1 METVLE
7 TCMAGLLDV
16 AMIVLIFHM
25 VHTKLYLKEVIIVEI
40 NFLNNYAVPTIIG
53 ICLCTGYVIKNSLQ
67 SIKNRYIPLIMV
79 TIGIIL
85 NIWINKS
92 ITPDILLAG
101 MFSGLA
107 STGLH
112 QAFKQLIGGSK

>member
-1 METVLE
+1 MDIT
-7 TCMAGLLDV
+7 
-16 AMIVLIFHM
+16 
-25 VHTKLYLKEVIIVEI
+25 
-40 NFLNNYAVPTIIG
+40 FLNDYVVPTIIG
-53 ICLCTGYVIKNSLQ
+53 ICLCTGYVIKNSLP
-67 SIKNRYIPLIMV
+67 SIKNKYIPLIMV

-101 MFSGLA
+101 MFSGLS

-112 QAFKQLIGGSK
+112 QTFKQLIGGDK

>member
-1 METVLE
+1 M
-7 TCMAGLLDV
+7 
-16 AMIVLIFHM
+16 
-25 VHTKLYLKEVIIVEI
+25 EI

-53 ICLCTGYVIKNSLQ
+53 ICLCTGYVIKNSLP
-67 SIKNRYIPLIMV
+67 SIKNKYIPLIMV

-85 NIWINKS
+85 NIWINRS

-101 MFSGLA
+101 MISGLS

-112 QAFKQLIGGSK
+112 QTLKNIIGGDK

>member
-1 METVLE
+1 
-7 TCMAGLLDV
+7 
-16 AMIVLIFHM
+16 M

-85 NIWINKS
+85 NIWINRS

-112 QAFKQLIGGSK
+112 QTFKNILNRGDN

>member
-1 METVLE
+1 M
-7 TCMAGLLDV
+7 
-16 AMIVLIFHM
+16 
-25 VHTKLYLKEVIIVEI
+25 EI
-40 NFLNNYAVPTIIG
+40 NFLNSYAVPTIIG

-101 MFSGLA
+101 MFSGLS

-112 QAFKQLIGGSK
+112 QTFKNILNRGDN

>member
-1 METVLE
+1 M
-7 TCMAGLLDV
+7 
-16 AMIVLIFHM
+16 
-25 VHTKLYLKEVIIVEI
+25 EI

-53 ICLCTGYVIKNSLQ
+53 ICLCTGYVIKNSLP

-85 NIWINKS
+85 NIWINRS

-107 STGLH
+107 STGVH
-112 QAFKQLIGGSK
+112 QAFKQLIGCDK

>member
-1 METVLE
+1 M
-7 TCMAGLLDV
+7 
-16 AMIVLIFHM
+16 
-25 VHTKLYLKEVIIVEI
+25 EI

-101 MFSGLA
+101 MFSGLS

-112 QAFKQLIGGSK
+112 QTFKNILNRGDN

>member
-1 METVLE
+1 M
-7 TCMAGLLDV
+7 
-16 AMIVLIFHM
+16 
-25 VHTKLYLKEVIIVEI
+25 EI

-53 ICLCTGYVIKNSLQ
+53 ICLCTGYVIKNSLP

-107 STGLH
+107 SSNIRSCSSGL
-112 QAFKQLIGGSK
+112 I

>member
-1 METVLE
+1 M
-7 TCMAGLLDV
+7 
-16 AMIVLIFHM
+16 
-25 VHTKLYLKEVIIVEI
+25 EI

-53 ICLCTGYVIKNSLQ
+53 ICLCTGYV
-67 SIKNRYIPLIMV
+67 IKNRYIPLIMV

-101 MFSGLA
+101 MFSGLS

-112 QAFKQLIGGSK
+112 QTFKQLIGGDK

>member
-1 METVLE
+1 ME
-7 TCMAGLLDV
+7 
-16 AMIVLIFHM
+16 IS
-25 VHTKLYLKEVIIVEI
+25 
-40 NFLNNYAVPTIIG
+40 FLNNYAVPTIIG
-53 ICLCTGYVIKNSLQ
+53 ICLCTGYVIKNSLP

-101 MFSGLA
+101 MFSGLS

-112 QAFKQLIGGSK
+112 QTFKNILNRGDN

>member
-1 METVLE
+1 
-7 TCMAGLLDV
+7 
-16 AMIVLIFHM
+16 M

-112 QAFKQLIGGSK
+112 QAFKQLIGGDK

>member
-1 METVLE
+1 M
-7 TCMAGLLDV
+7 
-16 AMIVLIFHM
+16 
-25 VHTKLYLKEVIIVEI
+25 EI

-53 ICLCTGYVIKNSLQ
+53 ICLCTGYVIKNSLP
-67 SIKNRYIPLIMV
+67 SIKNKYIPLIMV

-101 MFSGLA
+101 MFSGLS

-112 QAFKQLIGGSK
+112 QTFKNILNRGDN

>member
-1 METVLE
+1 MQ
-7 TCMAGLLDV
+7 
-16 AMIVLIFHM
+16 
-25 VHTKLYLKEVIIVEI
+25 I

-53 ICLCTGYVIKNSLQ
+53 ICLCTGYVIKNSLP

-101 MFSGLA
+101 MFSGLS

-112 QAFKQLIGGSK
+112 QTFKNILNRGDN

>member
-1 METVLE
+1 
-7 TCMAGLLDV
+7 
-16 AMIVLIFHM
+16 M
-25 VHTKLYLKEVIIVEI
+25 VHPKLYLKEVIIVEI

-53 ICLCTGYVIKNSLQ
+53 ICLCTGYVIKNSLP

-101 MFSGLA
+101 MFSGLE

-112 QAFKQLIGGSK
+112 QTFKNILNRGDN

>member
-1 METVLE
+1 
-7 TCMAGLLDV
+7 
-16 AMIVLIFHM
+16 
-25 VHTKLYLKEVIIVEI
+25 
-40 NFLNNYAVPTIIG
+40 
-53 ICLCTGYVIKNSLQ
+53 
-67 SIKNRYIPLIMV
+67 MV

-101 MFSGLA
+101 MFSGLS

-112 QAFKQLIGGSK
+112 QTFKNILNRGDN

>member
-1 METVLE
+1 M
-7 TCMAGLLDV
+7 
-16 AMIVLIFHM
+16 
-25 VHTKLYLKEVIIVEI
+25 EI

-53 ICLCTGYVIKNSLQ
+53 ICLCTGYVIKNSLT

-101 MFSGLA
+101 MFSGLS

-112 QAFKQLIGGSK
+112 QTFKNILNRGDN

>member
-1 METVLE
+1 M
-7 TCMAGLLDV
+7 
-16 AMIVLIFHM
+16 
-25 VHTKLYLKEVIIVEI
+25 EI
-40 NFLNNYAVPTIIG
+40 NFLNNYAVPVIVG
-53 ICLCTGYVIKNSLQ
+53 ICLCIGYVIKNSLP

-101 MFSGLA
+101 MFSGLS

-112 QAFKQLIGGSK
+112 QTFKNILNRGDN

>member
-1 METVLE
+1 M
-7 TCMAGLLDV
+7 
-16 AMIVLIFHM
+16 
-25 VHTKLYLKEVIIVEI
+25 EI
-40 NFLNNYAVPTIIG
+40 NFLNNYAVPVIVG
-53 ICLCTGYVIKNSLQ
+53 ICLCIGYVIKNSLP

-112 QAFKQLIGGSK
+112 QAFKQLIGGDK

>member
-1 METVLE
+1 
-7 TCMAGLLDV
+7 
-16 AMIVLIFHM
+16 M
-25 VHTKLYLKEVIIVEI
+25 VYSKLYLKEVIIVEI
-40 NFLNNYAVPTIIG
+40 NFLNSYAVPTIIG
-53 ICLCTGYVIKNSLQ
+53 ICLFNGNVIKKSLP

-112 QAFKQLIGGSK
+112 QAFKQLIGCDK

>member
-1 METVLE
+1 MDIT
-7 TCMAGLLDV
+7 
-16 AMIVLIFHM
+16 
-25 VHTKLYLKEVIIVEI
+25 
-40 NFLNNYAVPTIIG
+40 FLNDYVVLVIVG
-53 ICLCTGYVIKNSLQ
+53 ICLCTGYVIKNSLP
-67 SIKNRYIPLIMV
+67 SIKNKYIPLIMV

-101 MFSGLA
+101 MFSGLS

-112 QAFKQLIGGSK
+112 QTFKNILNRGDN

>member
-1 METVLE
+1 M
-7 TCMAGLLDV
+7 
-16 AMIVLIFHM
+16 
-25 VHTKLYLKEVIIVEI
+25 EI

-53 ICLCTGYVIKNSLQ
+53 ICLCTGYVIKNSLP
-67 SIKNRYIPLIMV
+67 SIKNKYIPLIMV

-85 NIWINKS
+85 NIWINRS

-112 QAFKQLIGGSK
+112 QAFKNILNRGDN

>member
-1 METVLE
+1 M
-7 TCMAGLLDV
+7 
-16 AMIVLIFHM
+16 
-25 VHTKLYLKEVIIVEI
+25 EI

-53 ICLCTGYVIKNSLQ
+53 ICLCTGYVIKNSLP

-112 QAFKQLIGGSK
+112 QAFKNLIGDDNNENSKRLYTNE

>member
-1 METVLE
+1 ME
-7 TCMAGLLDV
+7 
-16 AMIVLIFHM
+16 IS
-25 VHTKLYLKEVIIVEI
+25 
-40 NFLNNYAVPTIIG
+40 FLNSYAVPTIIG
-53 ICLCTGYVIKNSLQ
+53 ICLCTGYVIKNSLP

-101 MFSGLA
+101 MFSGLS

-112 QAFKQLIGGSK
+112 QTFKNILNRGDK

>member
-1 METVLE
+1 M
-7 TCMAGLLDV
+7 
-16 AMIVLIFHM
+16 
-25 VHTKLYLKEVIIVEI
+25 EI

-101 MFSGLA
+101 MFSGLS

-112 QAFKQLIGGSK
+112 QTFKNILNRGDK

>member
-1 METVLE
+1 M
-7 TCMAGLLDV
+7 
-16 AMIVLIFHM
+16 
-25 VHTKLYLKEVIIVEI
+25 EI

-53 ICLCTGYVIKNSLQ
+53 ICLCTGYVIKNSLP

-107 STGLH
+107 SIGLH

>member
-1 METVLE
+1 
-7 TCMAGLLDV
+7 
-16 AMIVLIFHM
+16 
-25 VHTKLYLKEVIIVEI
+25 
-40 NFLNNYAVPTIIG
+40 
-53 ICLCTGYVIKNSLQ
+53 
-67 SIKNRYIPLIMV
+67 MV

-112 QAFKQLIGGSK
+112 QAFKQLIGGDK

>member
-1 METVLE
+1 
-7 TCMAGLLDV
+7 
-16 AMIVLIFHM
+16 M

-40 NFLNNYAVPTIIG
+40 NFLNNYAVPVIVG
-53 ICLCTGYVIKNSLQ
+53 ICLCIGYVIKNSLP

-101 MFSGLA
+101 MFSGLS

-112 QAFKQLIGGSK
+112 QTFKNILNRGDN

>member
-1 METVLE
+1 M
-7 TCMAGLLDV
+7 
-16 AMIVLIFHM
+16 
-25 VHTKLYLKEVIIVEI
+25 EI

-53 ICLCTGYVIKNSLQ
+53 ICLCTGHVIKNSLP

-101 MFSGLA
+101 MFSGL
-107 STGLH
+107 SSIGLH
-112 QAFKQLIGGSK
+112 QTFKNILNRGDN

>member
-1 METVLE
+1 M
-7 TCMAGLLDV
+7 
-16 AMIVLIFHM
+16 
-25 VHTKLYLKEVIIVEI
+25 EI
-40 NFLNNYAVPTIIG
+40 NFLNNYAVQTIIG
-53 ICLCTGYVIKNSLQ
+53 ICFRTGYVIKNSLQ

-101 MFSGLA
+101 MFSGLS

-112 QAFKQLIGGSK
+112 QVFKQLIGGDKQ

>member
-1 METVLE
+1 M
-7 TCMAGLLDV
+7 
-16 AMIVLIFHM
+16 
-25 VHTKLYLKEVIIVEI
+25 EI

-53 ICLCTGYVIKNSLQ
+53 ICLCTGYVIKNSLS

-101 MFSGLA
+101 MFSGL
-107 STGLH
+107 SSIGLH
-112 QAFKQLIGGSK
+112 QTFKNILDRGDK

>member
-1 METVLE
+1 M
-7 TCMAGLLDV
+7 
-16 AMIVLIFHM
+16 
-25 VHTKLYLKEVIIVEI
+25 EI

-53 ICLCTGYVIKNSLQ
+53 ICLCTGYVIKNSLP
-67 SIKNRYIPLIMV
+67 SIKNRYIPRIMV

-101 MFSGLA
+101 MFSGLS

-112 QAFKQLIGGSK
+112 QTFKNILNRGDN